1 MNTESSRSHSIFVYN
16 IQQKSSQT
24 GTIKTGRLYLVD
36 LAGSEKVGKTGASGQ
51 TLEEAKKINR
61 SLSALGMVINALT
74 DGKSAHVPYRDSKLT
89 RILQES
95 LGGNSRT
102 TLIVNCSP
110 CGYNLEETVS
120 TLRFGV
126 RAKSIKNNAHVNAE
140 LSPEEL
146 RAQLRRANEHISALR
161 DHAAVLRG
169 EITRWR
175 SGQSVPEAEW
185 SNLDTIALRHD
196 VSKNTQAPVEFPD
209 NEESDNE
216 QPLTREVP
224 SDPAVDSLRAELD
237 YVRVQEATLMQR
249 NRGLAAELS
258 EARVQ
263 IDELA
268 SEHQEACAK
277 LEALQNGAS
286 AGDNRDDSRT
296 PREERTAQVMSSLD
310 ARAQTDLGS
319 ALATFSKLEASATAA
334 GVSPADVHSLRQAY
348 VQANISLGEQ
358 TQRTR
363 KHEQENEV
371 LLEQKQAMHD
381 RLTALQQRFD
391 LITDRLSALEYST
404 RPGDDSSEQI
414 NALRTLLE
422 EQSASFREDENSEVS
437 QLQKLLSLRGEET
450 AVLARSL
457 DELRASHEEQKN
469 ALSLLSQAPQGP
481 GRIDPDLVRRL
492 VHASSQMEQARE
504 VVALRLQEYDSMK
517 RDLMDELR
525 TRSERLV
532 EMEMSL
538 EEMQEQYRTLA
549 EAMNLRTQQKK
560 MAILEKHLEQITG
573 IQRELVAQNTML
585 KKDMA
590 ASEKKIAS
598 RDGRITML
606 EDQLAS
612 AASTRAATPVPE
624 TVYVSQP
631 AATTTS
637 GMQSTAVGPGAAPAP
652 APSFGRIAKPIRGGG
667 AAVGN
672 AGNAAAN
679 PNPPP
684 RPKGSWFFAAK

>member
-74 DGKSAHVPYRDSKLT
+74 DGKSVHVPYRDSKLT

-146 RAQLRRANEHISALR
+146 RAQLRRANEHISALKS
-161 DHAAVLRG
+161 HAAALRG

-185 SNLDTIALRHD
+185 SDLDTITPQRE
-196 VSKNTQAPVEFPD
+196 VSKNTQAPVEAPD
-209 NEESDNE
+209 DEESDNE
-216 QPLTREVP
+216 QPPTREAP
-224 SDPAVDSLRAELD
+224 SGPAEDALRAELD
-237 YVRVQEATLMQR
+237 YVRTQEATLMQR
-249 NRGLAAELS
+249 NRDLAAELS
-258 EARVQ
+258 EARVH

-268 SEHQEACAK
+268 SEHQEARAK
-277 LEALQNGAS
+277 LEALQHGAS
-286 AGDNRDDSRT
+286 TGDNRDDSRT
-296 PREERTAQVMSSLD
+296 LREERTAQAMSSLD

-358 TQRTR
+358 AQRTR

-371 LLEQKQAMHD
+371 LQGQKQAMHD

-391 LITDRLSALEYST
+391 LLTDRLSALEYST

-422 EQSASFREDENSEVS
+422 EQSASFRDDENSEVS

-450 AVLARSL
+450 AVLTRSL

-469 ALSLLSQAPQGP
+469 ALSLLSQAPEGP

-492 VHASSQMEQARE
+492 VHASSQMEHARE
-504 VVALRLQEYDSMK
+504 VVSLRLQEYDSMK

-525 TRSERLV
+525 VRSERLV

-560 MAILEKHLEQITG
+560 MAILEKHLEQLTG
-573 IQRELVAQNTML
+573 VQRELVAQNTML

-598 RDGRITML
+598 REGHITML
-606 EDQLAS
+606 EDKLAS
-612 AASTRAATPVPE
+612 AASTRATTPVPE

-631 AATTTS
+631 AASTTAGAPS
-637 GMQSTAVGPGAAPAP
+637 LAAGPGAAPAP

-672 AGNAAAN
+672 VGNAAAHS
-679 PNPPP
+679 NPPS
-684 RPKGSWFFAAK
+684 RSRGSWFFAAK